1 MTDMT
6 YMKPVRLAEW
16 SKALDSGSSL
26 FVGVGSNPTADNR
39 VNFYFSQ
46 CCVDIRNREIKIVY
60 CILPNIQVR

>member
-26 FVGVGSNPTADNR
+26 FVGVGSNPTADKSL
-39 VNFYFSQ
+39 NFFFLNTVSMQ
-46 CCVDIRNREIKIVY
+46 GIVKIGSTPDSTV
-60 CILPNIQVR
+60 

>member
-39 VNFYFSQ
+39 V
-46 CCVDIRNREIKIVY
+46 
-60 CILPNIQVR
+60 

>member
-26 FVGVGSNPTADNR
+26 FVGVGSNPTADNSLFFF
-39 VNFYFSQ
+39 VSSMQ
-46 CCVDIRNREIKIVY
+46 GIVKIRSTPDSTV
-60 CILPNIQVR
+60 